1 MIKKRSAAAEFV
13 YQVTV
18 LDILPCFFTR
28 LLRINEDLEVKT
40 VGMQLQELRNEKKS
54 SCCGGK

>member
-1 MIKKRSAAAEFV
+1 MTFTLILHL
-13 YQVTV
+13 VTV
-18 LDILPCFFTR
+18 FEFLCFCVR

-54 SCCGGK
+54 SCCGNK